1 MEPSSIVLL
10 LAPILFPVAMKLG
23 VDPIHFGILMTINME
38 VGLIHP
44 PVGLNLYVASNIAK
58 MGLTETTVAF
68 APWLVV
74 MLLYLLLVTYVPQ
87 IAIWLP
93 NLIYAR

>member
-1 MEPSSIVLL
+1 
-10 LAPILFPVAMKLG
+10 
-23 VDPIHFGILMTINME
+23 ME

-58 MGLTETTVAF
+58 MGLTETTIAF
-68 APWLVV
+68 APWIVV

-93 NLIYAR
+93 NLIYAHPG